1 MDVKMDASKLEE
13 SNADLSQIEIDFCD
27 REGEKA
33 IEYTVVNG

>member
-1 MDVKMDASKLEE
+1 MDVKFDASKLEA

-33 IEYTVVNG
+33 IEYTLAPG